1 MAPGQRQPI
10 NVVFATGTDEL
21 NQQMVGSLRQI
32 SPNLPTYFVSDFRPE
47 DPGLK
52 WIPYHSRQGLRIN
65 LARCRAAFEYKK
77 IRFAAMMLV
86 PDVPFRMLRLIA
98 LLTSAPRL
106 LIFNENLNHFRLRLQ
121 SVPAMVRHAVWRV
134 SNRLRA
140 PAKPSCEEVET
151 PADRAVVF
159 AGMPSRNLH
168 CVLVVSPYIPF
179 PLSHGGAVRI
189 FNLMRR
195 AAAEFDQVLVAFIEE
210 MAVPPREI
218 LEICQEVVLVSRAGS
233 HEVKTRTLPDA
244 VDEFD
249 SAGFRQALKEAVRK
263 HQPSIA
269 QLEFT
274 QMAQYAKECGSAK
287 TILVEHDITFDLY
300 RQQLTTKNDWDLK
313 RQFQLWQKF
322 ERRAWTQVDRVVTM
336 SEKDCRTVGAKAV
349 ELPNGVDLERFQPSD
364 IEPERH
370 RLLFIGSFAHLPNLL
385 ALEFFLTRVWP
396 LLENVTLHVIGGARH
411 KYFLD
416 LHRESA
422 APNLAQPDIE
432 VEGFVSDVRPAYIRA
447 AVVLAPLLAS
457 AGTNIKVLEA
467 MAMGKAVVSTS
478 SGVNGLAVT
487 SGKALLIADEPQEMA
502 TAIQALLADSGL
514 RKRLGREARHTVE
527 RSYGWDAISTRA
539 AALYRELAN

>member
-1 MAPGQRQPI
+1 MASGQRQPI
-10 NVVFATGTDEL
+10 NIVFATGTDEL
-21 NQQMVGSLRQI
+21 NQQMVGSLRQL

-47 DPGLK
+47 ESGLK
-52 WIPYHSRQGLRIN
+52 WIPYHPQQGLSIN
-65 LARCRAAFEYKK
+65 LARCRAAFEDKQ

-86 PDVPFRMLRLIA
+86 PDVPFRMLRVIA
-98 LLTSAPRL
+98 LLTSASRL
-106 LIFNENLNHFRLRLQ
+106 LIFNENLNHFMLRPQ
-121 SVPAMVRHAVWRV
+121 SVPAMVRHGLWRV

-140 PAKPSCEEVET
+140 PARAASEEIAT

-159 AGMPSRNLH
+159 AGMPSRNLP
-168 CVLVVSPYIPF
+168 CVFVVSPYIPF

-195 AAAEFDQVLVAFIEE
+195 AAAEFDQVLVTFIEE
-210 MAVPPREI
+210 LDTPPREI
-218 LEICQEVVLVSRAGS
+218 LEICKEVILVSRTGS
-233 HEVKTRTLPDA
+233 HAVNTRTLPDT

-249 SAGFRQALKEAVRK
+249 SAVFRAALKAAVDR
-263 HQPSIA
+263 HRPSIA

-274 QMAQYAKECGSAK
+274 QMAQYAKDCGSAK

-300 RQQLTTKNDWDLK
+300 RQQLSTNNDWDLH

-322 ERRAWTQVDRVVTM
+322 ETQAWAQVDRVVTM
-336 SEKDCRTVGAKAV
+336 SEKDSRTVGGKAV
-349 ELPNGVDLERFQPSD
+349 ELPNGVDLARFQPSE
-364 IEPERH
+364 IEPEPR

-396 LLENVTLHVIGGARH
+396 LLENVTLHIIGGARH
-411 KYFLD
+411 EYFLD

-422 APNLAQPDIE
+422 APNLAQPGIE
-432 VEGFVSDVRPAYIRA
+432 IEGFVSDVRPAYTQA
-447 AVVLAPLLAS
+447 SVVLAPLLAS
-457 AGTNIKVLEA
+457 AGTNLKVLEA

-487 SGKALLIADEPQEMA
+487 SGKDLLITDEPDQMA
-502 TAIQALLADSGL
+502 IAIQALLADSD
-514 RKRLGREARHTVE
+514 RRNQLGREARKTVE
-527 RSYGWDAISTRA
+527 RSCGWDAIAARA